1 LHGGR
6 AEQTVARALGRQLA
20 GRATVVQR
28 LEEHPN
34 LNAVLGVLAQL
45 AHISDDDL
53 PRLAEGWVNSPSIA
67 QARDRALAPDSPLV
81 VEVLAAFD
89 AVSALFAEDLLGEA
103 PYVTVDPRVTSRAL
117 KTVRDAI
124 AAVYARPVLSRGE
137 YAALLRPWLAV
148 YPTPS
153 VDEPDLGPQA
163 ARVKALLGA
172 LPSLAFRC
180 HDAQG
185 RQLFD
190 ALVDRSFVAESDR
203 ADAAAS
209 AFQAA
214 VLTSRRRVWALVRR
228 TGTEGLSRP
237 CADCRPA
244 ITRTADDDRET
255 ARVLALCL
263 DAACALLVA
272 DALPDTS
279 TELLTDPVLE
289 LIPLQRRPDRSS

>member
-1 LHGGR
+1 MG
-6 AEQTVARALGRQLA
+6 RALGRQLA

-34 LNAVLGVLAQL
+34 LTAVLGVLGQL

-53 PRLAEGWVNSPSIA
+53 PRLAEGWANSPSIA
-67 QARDRALAPDSPLV
+67 QARDRALGPDSPLV

-89 AVSALFAEDLLGEA
+89 AVSALFADDLLGEA
-103 PYVTVDPRVTSRAL
+103 PYVTVDPRVTIMAL

-124 AAVYARPVLSRGE
+124 AAVYARPVLSRAE

-153 VDEPDLGPQA
+153 GGEPDLGPQS
-163 ARVKALLGA
+163 ARVKALLGM

-185 RQLFD
+185 RELFD
-190 ALVDRSFVAESDR
+190 ALVDRSFVDESDR
-203 ADAAAS
+203 ADAADS

-237 CADCRPA
+237 CADCGPV
-244 ITRTADDDRET
+244 TSRTADDDRES

-272 DALPDTS
+272 DALPDAT
-279 TELLTDPVLE
+279 TELLADPVLE

>member
-1 LHGGR
+1 M
-6 AEQTVARALGRQLA
+6 ARALGRQLA

-34 LNAVLGVLAQL
+34 LSAVLGVLAQL

-67 QARDRALAPDSPLV
+67 QARDRALDPDSPLV

-89 AVSALFAEDLLGEA
+89 AVSAIFADDLAGEA
-103 PYVTVDPRVTSRAL
+103 SYIAVDPRVTMMAL

-124 AAVYARPVLSRGE
+124 AAVYARPVLSRTE

-148 YPTPS
+148 YPTPA
-153 VDEPDLGPQA
+153 VGEPDLGPESQ
-163 ARVKALLGA
+163 RVKALLG
-172 LPSLAFRC
+172 LMPSLAFRC
-180 HDAQG
+180 HDAEG

-237 CADCRPA
+237 CVDCGPVT
-244 ITRTADDDRET
+244 TRTADDDRET

-272 DALPDTS
+272 DALPDSS
-279 TELLTDPVLE
+279 TDLLTDPVLE
-289 LIPLQRRPDRSS
+289 LIPQQRRPDRSS

>member
-1 LHGGR
+1 V
-6 AEQTVARALGRQLA
+6 EQTVARALSRQLA
-20 GRATVVQR
+20 GRSTVVQH

-34 LNAVLGVLAQL
+34 VRAVLGVLAQL
-45 AHISDDDL
+45 AHVRDEDL

-89 AVSALFAEDLLGEA
+89 AVSALFADDLLGEA
-103 PYVTVDPRVTSRAL
+103 SYVTVDPRVTMMAL

-124 AAVYARPVLSRGE
+124 AAVYARPVLSRAE

-148 YPTPS
+148 YPTPA
-153 VDEPDLGPQA
+153 VDEPDLGPQG

-172 LPSLAFRC
+172 LPALAARC

-185 RQLFD
+185 RRTFD
-190 ALVDRSFVAESDR
+190 ELVDRSFVGESDR
-203 ADAAAS
+203 AEAAAS

-214 VLTSRRRVWALVRR
+214 VLTSRRRLWALVRR
-228 TGTEGLSRP
+228 TGAEGLSRP
-237 CADCRPA
+237 CADCGP
-244 ITRTADDDRET
+244 TTGRTADDDRET
-255 ARVLALCL
+255 ARVLAVCL

-272 DALPDTS
+272 DALPDAS
-279 TELLTDPVLE
+279 TELLTDPLLE
-289 LIPLQRRPDRSS
+289 LIPLQRHPDRSS

>member
-1 LHGGR
+1 M
-6 AEQTVARALGRQLA
+6 ARALGRQLA
-20 GRATVVQR
+20 GRTTVVQR

-34 LNAVLGVLAQL
+34 LTAVLGVLGQL
-45 AHISDDDL
+45 AHIGDDDL
-53 PRLAEGWVNSPSIA
+53 PRLAECWANSPSIA
-67 QARDRALAPDSPLV
+67 QARDRALSPDSPLV

-89 AVSALFAEDLLGEA
+89 AVSALFADDLLGEA
-103 PYVTVDPRVTSRAL
+103 PYITVDPRVTTTAL

-124 AAVYARPVLSRGE
+124 AAVYARPVLSRAE

-153 VDEPDLGPQA
+153 AGEPDLGPQA
-163 ARVKALLGA
+163 ARVKALLGL
-172 LPSLAFRC
+172 LPSMALRC

-185 RQLFD
+185 RELFD

-214 VLTSRRRVWALVRR
+214 VLTHRRRVWALVRR

-237 CADCRPA
+237 CVDCGPV
-244 ITRTADDDRET
+244 TDRTAGDDRES

-279 TELLTDPVLE
+279 TSLLADPVLE